1 MTRFDEIVRSGDGP
15 VRHHTFYMDD
25 GNVVLNVSKPRP
37 TGDGTYHS
45 TLGTGRAF
53 QDTQVLP
60 HKILIR
66 LRRPFSDEVTFVATG
81 GLK

>member
-1 MTRFDEIVRSGDGP
+1 MTKFDEIVRSGDGP

-45 TLGTGRAF
+45 T
-53 QDTQVLP
+53 
-60 HKILIR
+60 
-66 LRRPFSDEVTFVATG
+66 
-81 GLK
+81 